1 MSRMMPR
8 PMPQPTRRLT
18 RRSALTTVFA
28 GILASPAV
36 AAQQARLLD
45 GRWARFGTAGEPDHG
60 PWDAILGRHLRMGRD
75 GIARLDY
82 ASVDRNALRGYLEH
96 LTAIDPATLPRDTA
110 FAYWVNLYNAL
121 TVHVVTGAWP
131 VRSIREIGGSLLAPG
146 PWREPLITVA
156 GRRLSLDEIE
166 HGILRPVWRDPRVHY
181 AVNCASLGC
190 PNLAP
195 RSYAADR
202 LETMLNAAARGYVNH
217 PRGAQIKG
225 GRLEVSSIYR
235 WFREDFGGTDAA
247 VIAHLKSHADPPLAA
262 RLEGVTRIA
271 SDTYDWRING

>member
-1 MSRMMPR
+1 MTRSMPR
-8 PMPQPTRRLT
+8 PNRQLT
-18 RRSALTTVFA
+18 RRSALTTAFA
-28 GILASPAV
+28 GVLASPAI

-45 GRWARFGTAGEPDHG
+45 GRWARFGVAEAPDHG
-60 PWDAILGRHLRMGRD
+60 QWDAILARHLRLGRD
-75 GIARLDY
+75 GIARFDY
-82 ASVDRNALRGYLEH
+82 AAVDPNALRGYLER
-96 LTAIDPATLPRDTA
+96 LTATDPTALPRDAA

-121 TVHVVTGAWP
+121 TVHVVVGAWP
-131 VRSIREIGGSLLAPG
+131 VGSIREIGGSFLAPG
-146 PWREPLITVA
+146 PWREPLVTVA

-195 RSYAADR
+195 RAFASDR
-202 LETMLNAAARGYVNH
+202 LEPMLDDAARAYINH
-217 PRGAQIKG
+217 PRGARVKA

-247 VIAHLKSHADPPLAA
+247 VIAHLKSHADPPLSAQ
-262 RLEGVTRIA
+262 LDGISRIG
-271 SDTYDWRING
+271 SDSYDWRING